1 MVRSHSPSS
10 GTGAWALDFAAA
22 YPSANILGVD
32 LKPLQPSST
41 PSNIQFRI
49 ADVMNSTSWHN
60 ASGTAQQ
67 YDIIHSRSISSGVSS
82 WPALITL
89 AWEHLRPGGWVEFQ
103 EFHLPMRCDD
113 GSMAG
118 TEFERW
124 NTLLVEASEKVGV
137 KLDGGFATVPA
148 LLESAGAVD
157 RERKG
162 LKWPIGPWPKDTRMK
177 EVGRMFRAVC
187 W

>member
-1 MVRSHSPSS
+1 
-10 GTGAWALDFAAA
+10 
-22 YPSANILGVD
+22 
-32 LKPLQPSST
+32 
-41 PSNIQFRI
+41 
-49 ADVMNSTSWHN
+49 
-60 ASGTAQQ
+60 
-67 YDIIHSRSISSGVSS
+67 
-82 WPALITL
+82 
-89 AWEHLRPGGWVEFQ
+89 
-103 EFHLPMRCDD
+103 MRCDD